1 MEIDEMKTDEN
12 NIPLLSL
19 SSIIRSIEHKNK
31 KERIDSEEIKTNKSN
46 PLLSLSSI
54 IRSIEHKNEKER
66 IDSEEAP
73 LETKKFSL
81 NDINKTNNLENKETK
96 NVSFTNQSEVSN
108 ILIKPADVFKSLF
121 DSVVYDDKNKIVLD
135 DNISPRVSGEDNKY
149 INEYLN
155 SGKATFSDFV
165 MAVYNVFS
173 RHVNVSEL
181 STTKNDV
188 YFRVLG
194 YDNLRIKAG
203 KSYISSINVNIF
215 PIIHGLVDF
224 SIYTVLEDT
233 EINKLY
239 DPITHRRNFNFFYS
253 CDDGYKIF
261 YHYQTRFIEDLDRD
275 KYIDINDIDELAQNI
290 SQHIKTVE
298 FRLSPYGS
306 LRSELVDA
314 IRRREESDRVYEESL
329 YKTEDELREERLEAA
344 YSVGLDPEED
354 LW

>member
-1 MEIDEMKTDEN
+1 METDEMAIPPLSLAFIIRSIEQKNEKERIDSDEMKTDKI
-12 NIPLLSL
+12 NIPPLSL

-31 KERIDSEEIKTNKSN
+31 KERIDG
-46 PLLSLSSI
+46 
-54 IRSIEHKNEKER
+54 
-66 IDSEEAP
+66 EEAP
-73 LETKKFSL
+73 AAIKKISL
-81 NDINKTNNLENKETK
+81 SDINKTNNLENKEIK
-96 NVSFTNQSEVSN
+96 NISFTNKSAVSN
-108 ILIKPADVFKSLF
+108 ILIKPVDVFKSLF
-121 DSVVYDDKNKIVLD
+121 DSVVYDDKNKIVLE
-135 DNISPRVSGEDNKY
+135 DNISPRVSGEDYKY

-181 STTKNDV
+181 YTTKNDV

-203 KSYISSINVNIF
+203 KSYISSINVNMF

-253 CDDGYKIF
+253 CDDDYKIF

-329 YKTEDELREERLEAA
+329 HKTEDELREERLEAA
-344 YSVGLDPEED
+344 YSVGLDSEED